1 MWENVGLFQDFNF
14 LLAPHCDA
22 LILPPA
28 SVEWE
33 SARRHTSLYICTVI
47 TRRLIYKG
55 RPTLDVVPPS
65 RGLDPRPNE
74 NGRKVIV
81 SWVPAF
87 ICVCFSCHDRVQW
100 TRWIPI
106 MRQNK
111 LFFPYAHCCL
121 VLYHNDKKNNHST
134 SLMFYFLLLYFFS
147 VPSLLVLL
155 GTIGGSKAG

>member
-1 MWENVGLFQDFNF
+1 MWENVGLFQYFNF
-14 LLAPHCDA
+14 LLVPHCDA

-33 SARRHTSLYICTVI
+33 SARRHTSLYVCTVI

-87 ICVCFSCHDRVQW
+87 ICVWFSCHDRVQW

-121 VLYHNDKKNNHST
+121 VLYHNDKKKQPLHIINVLFS
-134 SLMFYFLLLYFFS
+134 FVVFFS
-147 VPSLLVLL
+147 QFLHS
-155 GTIGGSKAG
+155 